1 MMSDTASEQTTPKTS
16 DAPAAQPEASS
27 SGTQPGGVRRVARQA
42 SRWLLSVV
50 VVVALVAGGW
60 ALTRFAT
67 PEVDLSRQA
76 STVVPASVEST
87 RVCPVG
93 FRTGGSMTSVDAGEA
108 VGSGSIAAISDSDLT
123 VQSLGQ
129 SEATPFGAAGR
140 VATRDGVSASTVVRT
155 STDHQSALGVLSGA
169 RVDDGQ
175 SRGTLLADCTSPTFD
190 SWIGGGSQQVGRS
203 TSVRVVNPSSLAST
217 VTLTVFTGEGQL
229 LSSTGELN
237 VEAGSERVLPISAV
251 TTTDQ
256 QIFVRVQAVR
266 APVAAFLQQ
275 STVRGLEAGGLD
287 VQAPGAQP
295 ATQQSIT
302 GVRISGGAE
311 RADLAGEGGWEDT
324 QPVLRLLSPDEGTVA
339 HVTVSG
345 ADSRSFDV
353 SLTQGVVVDT
363 PLGDLP
369 DGDYQISTTA
379 DASIVAAA
387 RVTSGGRDQA
397 DFTWL
402 QSSDAVTAPLS
413 FAVPST
419 PTSLALKLSGA
430 PSSTV
435 SVQVD
440 GASRDVQ
447 LDDSGLGSLDLSA
460 GQSVEVRPTQAVHL
474 SVVTSGGDGIAVAAL
489 AGAESAGAVDV
500 LAR

>member
-1 MMSDTASEQTTPKTS
+1 MSDAASERTNTMTS
-16 DAPAAQPEASS
+16 ETRSAQRDE
-27 SGTQPGGVRRVARQA
+27 QPNGGQQSGGVRRAARHA
-42 SRWLLSVV
+42 TRWLLTVV
-50 VVVALVAGGW
+50 VVVALAAGGW
-60 ALTRFAT
+60 ALTTLTT

-93 FRTGGSMTSVDAGEA
+93 FRTGGSMTSVDAGDA

-123 VQSLGQ
+123 VQGIGQ
-129 SEATPFGAAGR
+129 PSPAPFGTAGR

-155 STDHQSALGVLSGA
+155 STDHQSELGVLSGA
-169 RVDDGQ
+169 RIDDGQ
-175 SRGTLLADCTSPTFD
+175 TRGTVLAGCTSPTFD

-203 TSVRVVNPSSLAST
+203 TSVRLVNPSSLAST

-229 LSSTGELN
+229 LTTTGQLN
-237 VEAGSERVLPISAV
+237 IEAGSERVLPISAV

-275 STVRGLEAGGLD
+275 STARGLEAGGLD

-302 GVRISGGAE
+302 GVHIAGSAD
-311 RADLAGEGGWEDT
+311 RAGLAGESGWEDT

-345 ADSRSFDV
+345 AASRTFDV
-353 SLTQGVVVDT
+353 SLTQGVVVDS

-369 DGDYQISTTA
+369 DGDYQISVVA
-379 DASIVAAA
+379 DAAIVGAA
-387 RVTSGGRDQA
+387 RVTSGARDQA

-402 QSSDAVTAPLS
+402 QSADAVTAPLS

-419 PTSLALKLSGA
+419 PAKLALQVSGT
-430 PSSTV
+430 PSTTV

-447 LDDSGLGSLDLSA
+447 LDDSGIGTLDVSA

-474 SVVTSGGDGIAVAAL
+474 AVATSGGDGIAATAL
-489 AGAESAGAVDV
+489 AGVEAAGAVDV